1 MGATTKG
8 GEMPYIITI
17 ATQKG
22 GVGKTTTTVNMAAG
36 LAELGKKVF
45 VIDAD
50 AQANTSKIL
59 LQQMELRETR
69 NVPEVLSDPN
79 GGLFSAAACPTN
91 YPNIMIVPNHIK
103 CLLWE
108 EQVRGSV
115 DGILGFKRIF
125 HKDEALQEY
134 DYIVLDTPPNLGVMI
149 NNALMISH
157 YVVIPVP
164 IPDQFALDGFATFVS
179 HIGKIRNQNTEL
191 KLLGVLLTKYDARAT
206 TYKNNRV
213 IIENTFKSQRI
224 PMFKT
229 VIRTNVDIDR
239 AHQKRKTIFE
249 LDKKK
254 PGAQDYLAFAQ
265 EVIRMCDGQK
275 EA

>member
-1 MGATTKG
+1 MS
-8 GEMPYIITI
+8 YIITI
-17 ATQKG
+17 GTQKG
-22 GVGKTTTTVNMAAG
+22 GVGKTTTTVNTAG
-36 LAELGKKVF
+36 ALAELGKKVL

-59 LQQMELRETR
+59 LKQMELREAR
-69 NVPEVLSDPN
+69 NVPDVLSDSN
-79 GGLFSAAACPTN
+79 GGLFSAVACPTN
-91 YPNIMIVPNHIK
+91 HPNIMIVPNHIK

-108 EQVRGSV
+108 EQVRGSI
-115 DGILGFKRIF
+115 DGILGFKRIL
-125 HKDEALQEY
+125 HKDEALMDY
-134 DYIVLDTPPNLGVMI
+134 DYIILDTPPNLGVMI
-149 NNALMISH
+149 NNALMISN

-164 IPDQFALDGFATFVS
+164 IPDQFALDGFATFIS
-179 HIGKIRNQNTEL
+179 HIGKIRNQNPAL
-191 KLLGVLLTKYDARAT
+191 SLLGVLLTKYDARAT

-224 PMFKT
+224 PMFES

-254 PGAQDYLAFAQ
+254 PGAEDYLAFAQ

>member
-1 MGATTKG
+1 
-8 GEMPYIITI
+8 
-17 ATQKG
+17 
-22 GVGKTTTTVNMAAG
+22 
-36 LAELGKKVF
+36 
-45 VIDAD
+45 
-50 AQANTSKIL
+50 
-59 LQQMELRETR
+59 
-69 NVPEVLSDPN
+69 
-79 GGLFSAAACPTN
+79 
-91 YPNIMIVPNHIK
+91 
-103 CLLWE
+103 
-108 EQVRGSV
+108 
-115 DGILGFKRIF
+115 
-125 HKDEALQEY
+125 
-134 DYIVLDTPPNLGVMI
+134 MI
-149 NNALMISH
+149 NNALMISN
-157 YVVIPVP
+157 YVIIPVP

-224 PMFKT
+224 PMFES

-254 PGAQDYLAFAQ
+254 PGAQDYLAFSR